1 MGYYDDDDNNKIR
14 RKKVNNSK
22 DSNKKSKHSYTSTN
36 KKNKTS
42 KTSSSKR
49 MSEKVDSQ
57 NLIKRERDS
66 FTRDNVRPLNT
77 DYNQRERRRVDYKQR
92 EKKLKS
98 KKRKKQKR
106 IKIARA
112 LLSIMLV
119 ALIIL
124 SVAGAIFTV
133 SAIKGSPEVTK
144 KLIRSKYISS
154 EVVSIKQMPND
165 LKHAIVSI
173 EDERFYKHKGV
184 DVISLTRSVLNNVF
198 TDTTQGGSTI
208 DMQVSKNLLTSDDKT
223 MKRKIR
229 DMYNAKQMNK
239 IMSKDE
245 ILEAYLNNMYLGKNA
260 YGAAK
265 GAEVYFGKKVSELN
279 LSECAMLAGMTNNPA
294 RYIDHGEAKKR
305 QLIVLY
311 KMHELGYITDK
322 EYRIAKADDTPF
334 KSEID

>member
-1 MGYYDDDDNNKIR
+1 MGYYNDDDNNKIR
-14 RKKVNNSK
+14 RKKVSNSK
-22 DSNKKSKHSYTSTN
+22 DSNKKSKHY
-36 KKNKTS
+36 

-49 MSEKVDSQ
+49 ISEKVDSQ
-57 NLIKRERDS
+57 NLIKRDRDS

-77 DYNQRERRRVDYKQR
+77 DYKQRERRRGEYKER
-92 EKKLKS
+92 ETKLKS

-106 IKIARA
+106 IKIVRA

-119 ALIIL
+119 ALIVF
-124 SVAGAIFTV
+124 SVIGAIFTV
-133 SAIKGSPEVTK
+133 SAIKGSPEITK

-184 DVISLTRSVLNNVF
+184 DAISLVRSVLNNVF

-208 DMQVSKNLLTSDDKT
+208 DMQVSKNLLTSDDKN

-239 IMSKDE
+239 IMTKDE

-279 LSECAMLAGMTNNPA
+279 LAECAMLAGMTNNPA

-305 QLIVLY
+305 QVIVLY

>member
-1 MGYYDDDDNNKIR
+1 MGYYNDNDNNKIR
-14 RKKVNNSK
+14 RKKISNNK
-22 DSNKKSKHSYTSTN
+22 DSNKKSKHSYTLAN
-36 KKNKTS
+36 KKNKS
-42 KTSSSKR
+42 PNTSSSKR

-57 NLIKRERDS
+57 NLIKRDRDS

-77 DYNQRERRRVDYKQR
+77 DYNQRERRRVEYKQR

-106 IKIARA
+106 IRIVRA

-119 ALIIL
+119 ALIIF

-184 DVISLTRSVLNNVF
+184 DVISLVRSVLNNVF
-198 TDTTQGGSTI
+198 TDTTQGASTI
-208 DMQVSKNLLTSDDKT
+208 DMQVSKNLLTSNDKT
-223 MKRKIR
+223 
-229 DMYNAKQMNK
+229 MNK
-239 IMSKDE
+239 IMTKDE

-279 LSECAMLAGMTNNPA
+279 LAECAMLAGMTNNPA

-305 QLIVLY
+305 QVIVLY
-311 KMHELGYITDK
+311 KMHQLGYITDK